1 MRNPLKLLV
10 ALFLF
15 TCSLAYGQ
23 GKMPAPKPKKT
34 RILFLLDGSG
44 SMNAK
49 WENSVRMTVAK
60 DLLSKMVDSLKTHKN
75 VEMALR
81 VYGHQFPNRE
91 NNCTDSKLEVGF
103 APGNSEQIKKRIK
116 AISAKG
122 NTPITYSLEQ
132 SAKDFPTDPNA
143 RNVIIIITDGLESC
157 KGDPCKA
164 SLALQKKR
172 IFLRPF
178 VIGIGATEEFQ
189 KQFECVGQYYN
200 AADIKTFE
208 NVLDDVVTNALSTT
222 TVSVE
227 LKDEQGKPVETNVN
241 MTFIN
246 RLTGEPE
253 YNYVHYLDANGKTD
267 ILDID
272 ALLDYD
278 LVINTIPAIVE
289 KNLKIKAGKHNVFSV
304 TAPQGYLNFR
314 QEAPTA
320 YGTVTAI
327 IRKNGSPQTLA
338 WTTYGTTQ
346 KLLAGKYDIELLTLP
361 RYYLNDVVVKQG
373 ETKIV
378 TYPMPGLL
386 NITSELQGYGS
397 IYTIDSEA
405 SQKWIYNLPESNSK
419 VNLPLLPGKYRLVY
433 RAKSA
438 RASKFTE
445 TKDFT
450 ITSGKTTTVKLFGQ

>member
-1 MRNPLKLLV
+1 MRNAIWLLV
-10 ALFLF
+10 FFCTLSF
-15 TCSLAYGQ
+15 SGLAQNPG
-23 GKMPAPKPKKT
+23 APKKPKKT

-49 WENSVRMTVAK
+49 WENSVRMAVAK

-75 VEMALR
+75 LEMALR
-81 VYGHQFPNRE
+81 VYGHQFPNKE
-91 NNCTDSKLEVGF
+91 NNCTDSKLEVAF
-103 APGNSEQIKKRIK
+103 SPGNSDQIKKRIK
-116 AISAKG
+116 AITPKG

-132 SAKDFPTDPNA
+132 SAKDFPVDPNS

-164 SLALQKKR
+164 SLALQRKR
-172 IFLRPF
+172 IFLKPF

-200 AADIKTFE
+200 AADIKTFS
-208 NVLDDVVTNALSTT
+208 NVLEDVVTTALSTT

-246 RLTGEPE
+246 NVTGETE
-253 YNYVHYLDANGKTD
+253 YNYVHYLDQNGKTD

-272 ALLDYD
+272 ALLSYD
-278 LVINTIPAIVE
+278 LVVNTIPGIVE
-289 KNLKIKAGKHNVFSV
+289 KNLKIKAGKHNVFSI

-314 QEAPTA
+314 QEAPSA
-320 YGTVTAI
+320 YGIVTAI
-327 IRKNGSPQTLA
+327 IRKNNSPKTLISVP
-338 WTTYGTTQ
+338 YGTKQ

-361 RYYLNDVVVKQG
+361 RVYLNDVTVKQG
-373 ETKIV
+373 ETNII

-386 NITSELQGYGS
+386 NVTSELQGYGS
-397 IYTIDSEA
+397 IYTVDKDG
-405 SQKWIYNLPESNSK
+405 SQDWIYNLPEGNSK
-419 VNLPLLPGKYRLVY
+419 INLPLQPGKYRLVY
-433 RAKSA
+433 RGKNA

-445 TKDFT
+445 AQDFT
-450 ITSGKTTTVKLFGQ
+450 ITSGKTTTLKLFGQ

>member
-1 MRNPLKLLV
+1 MQQFLKV
-10 ALFLF
+10 FVFLF
-15 TCSLAYGQ
+15 FVSFVVQGQ
-23 GKMPAPKPKKT
+23 NMPAPKPKKT

-60 DLLSKMVDSLKTHKN
+60 ELLSKMVDSLKTHKN
-75 VEMALR
+75 LEMALR
-81 VYGHQFPNRE
+81 VYGHQFPNKE

-103 APGNSEQIKKRIK
+103 APGNSDQIKKRIK

-132 SAKDFPTDPNA
+132 SAKDFPADPNS

-164 SLALQKKR
+164 SLALQKRR

-200 AADIKTFE
+200 AADIKTFS
-208 NVLDDVVTNALSTT
+208 NVLDDVVTTALSTT

-246 RLTGEPE
+246 TVTGEPE

-272 ALLDYD
+272 ALLNYD

-327 IRKNGSPQTLA
+327 IRKNGSPNTLA
-338 WTTYGTTQ
+338 WVPYGSTQ

-361 RYYLNDVVVKQG
+361 RFYLNDVQVKQG

-386 NITSELQGYGS
+386 NVTSDLQGYGS
-397 IYTIDSEA
+397 IYSIDKEG
-405 SQKWIYNLPESNSK
+405 SQHWIYNIAENSSK
-419 VNLPLLPGKYRLVY
+419 INLPLLPGKYRLVF

-445 TKDFT
+445 SKDFT
-450 ITSGKTTTVKLFGQ
+450 ITSGKTTTMKLFGQ

>member
-1 MRNPLKLLV
+1 MLRSFRLLFFL
-10 ALFLF
+10 LFLGF
-15 TCSLAYGQ
+15 AAQ
-23 GKMPAPKPKKT
+23 AQNNVPPAPQPKKT
-34 RILFLLDGSG
+34 RILFLIDGSG

-60 DLLSKMVDSLKTHKN
+60 QLLTKMVDSLKAHKN
-75 VEMALR
+75 LEMALR
-81 VYGHQFPNRE
+81 VYGHQFPNKE

-103 APGNSEQIKKRIK
+103 APGNSDQIKKRIK
-116 AISAKG
+116 AITPKG

-132 SAKDFPTDPNA
+132 SAKDFPADPHS

-172 IFLRPF
+172 IFLKPF
-178 VIGIGATEEFQ
+178 VIGIGATEDFQ

-200 AADIKTFE
+200 AADIRTFQ
-208 NVLDDVVTNALSTT
+208 NVLDDVVTTTLSKT

-227 LKDEQGKPVETNVN
+227 LKDEDGKPVETNVN

-246 RLTGEPE
+246 TVTGEPE
-253 YNYVHYLDANGKTD
+253 YNYVHYLDQNGKTD

-272 ALLDYD
+272 ALLTYD
-278 LVINTIPAIVE
+278 LVINTIPQIVE
-289 KNLKIKAGKHNVFSV
+289 KNLKIKAGKHNVFAI

-314 QEAPTA
+314 QEAPSA

-327 IRKNGSPQTLA
+327 IRKNGSPNTLIA
-338 WTTYGTTQ
+338 VPYGTKQ

-361 RYYLNDVVVKQG
+361 RVYMNDVKVSQG
-373 ETKIV
+373 ETNIV
-378 TYPMPGLL
+378 SYPMPGLL
-386 NITSELQGYGS
+386 NITSDLQGYGS
-397 IYTIDSEA
+397 IYTIDKEG
-405 SQKWIYNLPESNSK
+405 SQKWIYNIPESSSK
-419 VNLPLLPGKYRLVY
+419 INLPLQPGNYRIVY

-438 RASKFTE
+438 LASKYTE
-445 TKDFT
+445 TKDVT
-450 ITSGKTTTVKLFGQ
+450 VTSGKTTTVKLFGQ

>member
-1 MRNPLKLLV
+1 MRTISRLIILLFFFFTFSAQAQNPT
-10 ALFLF
+10 A
-15 TCSLAYGQ
+15 
-23 GKMPAPKPKKT
+23 PAPKPKKT

-49 WENSVRMTVAK
+49 WENSVRMNVAK
-60 DLLSKMVDSLKTHKN
+60 GLLSKMVDSLKMHKN

-81 VYGHQFPNRE
+81 VYGHQFPNKE
-91 NNCTDSKLEVGF
+91 NNCTDSKLEVAF
-103 APGNSEQIKKRIK
+103 SPGNSENIKKRIK
-116 AISAKG
+116 AITAKG

-132 SAKDFPTDPNA
+132 SAKDFPADPNS

-178 VIGIGATEEFQ
+178 VIGIGATEDFQ

-208 NVLDDVVTNALSTT
+208 NVLEDVVTTALSST

-246 RLTGEPE
+246 NLTDEPE
-253 YNYVHYLDANGKTD
+253 YNYVHYLDQNGKTD

-272 ALLDYD
+272 ALLNYD

-289 KNLKIKAGKHNVFSV
+289 KNLKIKAGKHNVFSI

-314 QEAPTA
+314 QDAPSA

-327 IRKNGSPQTLA
+327 IRKNGSPNTLISVP
-338 WTTYGTTQ
+338 YGTKQ

-361 RYYLNDVVVKQG
+361 RYYLNDVTVKQG
-373 ETKIV
+373 ETNIV
-378 TYPMPGLL
+378 SYPMPGLL

-397 IYTIDSEA
+397 IYTIDKDG

-419 VNLPLLPGKYRLVY
+419 INLPLLPGKYRLVY

-450 ITSGKTTTVKLFGQ
+450 IVSGKTFTLKLF